1 MGCAGCVKTVSER
14 LLAVEGVTAVTVDLP
29 SATAHIETDK
39 EVPFEAL
46 EKALEDTHYSI
57 LQEPTTQSTSEHQ
70 HYEEAKKK
78 DKTITGSGVFYCP
91 MHCEGDKTYDHP
103 GDCPVCGMH
112 LVEQVE
118 GAQQQHHHHHEESS
132 KKNKG
137 NGVFY
142 CPMHCEGDKTYDQP
156 GDCPVCGMDLVEQVE
171 GAQQQHHHHHEES
184 PKKTKDSVIDFSPSG
199 VRGHIFYCP
208 MHCEGDKTYDHPG
221 DCPVCGM
228 DLVEQVSTEVAFSP
242 SEVRGLS
249 AEDQKRKKL
258 RRHFWGAVAFT
269 LPIFIIAMSGMW
281 HNNPL
286 YELMPVSAWNW
297 VQFAL
302 SLPVVFYFCWI
313 FFERAWRSIKT
324 LHFNMFTLIGIGA
337 GVAWLFSVVGLLV
350 PDMFP
355 EQFKE
360 HGSVHLYFEAAT
372 VILTLVLLGQ
382 VLEADAHSRTQSAI
396 KKLLNL
402 APNEATKIIH
412 GKEVTVSIE
421 EVKKGDLLLVK
432 PGEKIPVDGVIT
444 EGSASIDESM
454 ITGEPI
460 PAEKEVGNKVSAGTL
475 NGMQSFVMQAEKVGS
490 DTLLSQIVQ
499 LVQQAS
505 SSRAPIQ
512 NLADKIASYFVPIVI
527 TISVLTFIVWSVFGG
542 ENAYIYALLNA
553 VAVLI
558 IACPCALGLATPMSV
573 MVGVGKG
580 AQNGILIRNAE
591 ALEVMNKVNTLVI
604 DKTGTLTEGKP
615 SVSEVFSFGNKTDKY
630 LLQVLYNLNQHSE
643 HPLAK
648 ATNAYAQAKGGATL
662 LPPNT
667 FTNFEAL
674 TGRGVKAT
682 CDGSDYYFGNE
693 HLMEEIGISLPEE
706 IQTVVKTAQAEG
718 KTVSLLAIEKEII
731 GVVTITDKIKTST
744 VKALQELQGLGVEI
758 VMLTGDNPITAAA
771 IAKEIGIS
779 NYKAGMLPQNK
790 QEEVKRLQTEGKIV
804 AMAGDGI
811 NDAPALAQANVG
823 IAMGT
828 GTDIAIESAEITLVK
843 GDLNGIVKA
852 KKLSK
857 AVMKNIRENLFF
869 ALVYNAVGIPVAAG
883 VLYPI
888 FGILLSPMLGA
899 LAMSFSSVSVISNAL
914 RLRRTKL

>member
-1 MGCAGCVKTVSER
+1 MEYNIEGMGCTGCANTIQKKLSEV
-14 LLAVEGVTAVTVDLP
+14 AGVTAVTVDF
-29 SATAHIETDK
+29 ATKKATVETDR
-39 EVPFEAL
+39 EIPFEAL
-46 EKALEDTHYSI
+46 EKALEGTHYSI
-57 LQEPTTQSTSEHQ
+57 HQSSNSE
-70 HYEEAKKK
+70 
-78 DKTITGSGVFYCP
+78 GSGVFYCP

-103 GDCPVCGMH
+103 GDCPICGMH
-112 LVEQVE
+112 LVEQVG
-118 GAQQQHHHHHEESS
+118 GAQQQHHHHEETP
-132 KKNKG
+132 KKTKDSVIDFPPS
-137 NGVFY
+137 GVRGHIFY
-142 CPMHCEGDKTYDQP
+142 CPMHCEGDKTYDHP
-156 GDCPVCGMDLVEQVE
+156 GDCPICGMHLVEQVG
-171 GAQQQHHHHHEES
+171 GAQQQHHHHEES
-184 PKKTKDSVIDFSPSG
+184 PKKVKGNG
-199 VRGHIFYCP
+199 VFYCP

-228 DLVEQVSTEVAFSP
+228 DLVEQVSTEAP
-242 SEVRGLS
+242 EGES

-382 VLEADAHSRTQSAI
+382 VLEADAHSRTQGAI

-402 APNEATKIIH
+402 APNEATKIVH
-412 GKEVTVSIE
+412 GEEIRVSIE
-421 EVKKGDLLLVK
+421 EVTLGDLLRVK

-460 PAEKEVGNKVSAGTL
+460 PAEKEVGSKVSAGTL
-475 NGMQSFVMQAEKVGS
+475 NGAQSFVMKAEKVGS

-505 SSRAPIQ
+505 SSRPPIQ

-527 TISVLTFIVWSVFGG
+527 GISVLTFVIWSVFGG

-573 MVGVGKG
+573 MVGVGRG
-580 AQNGILIRNAE
+580 AQHGILIRNAK

-615 SVSEVFSFGNKTDKY
+615 SVSEVFTFGNRSEKD
-630 LLQVLYNLNQHSE
+630 LLQVLYSLNQHSE

-648 ATNAYAQAKGGATL
+648 ATNAYTQAQGATPL
-662 LPPNT
+662 S

-674 TGRGVKAT
+674 AGRGVKASYE
-682 CDGSDYYFGNE
+682 GKNFFFGNE
-693 HLMEEIGISLPEE
+693 RLMEEIGAPLSEE
-706 IQTVVKTAQAEG
+706 IQTVVKTAQAAG

-731 GVVTITDKIKTST
+731 GVVTITDRVKTST
-744 VKALQELQGLGVEI
+744 VRALQELQDLGVEI
-758 VMLTGDNPITAAA
+758 VMLTGDNPTTAAA

-790 QEEVKRLQTEGKIV
+790 QAEVARLQAEGKIV

-914 RLRRTKL
+914 RLKRTKL

>member
-1 MGCAGCVKTVSER
+1 MEYNIEGMGCRGCANTIQKKLSEV
-14 LLAVEGVTAVTVDLP
+14 AGVTAVTVDF
-29 SATAHIETDK
+29 ATKKATVETDR
-39 EVPFEAL
+39 EIPFEAL
-46 EKALEDTHYSI
+46 EKALEGTHYSI
-57 LQEPTTQSTSEHQ
+57 HQASNSE
-70 HYEEAKKK
+70 
-78 DKTITGSGVFYCP
+78 GSGVFYCP

-103 GDCPVCGMH
+103 GDCPICGMH
-112 LVEQVE
+112 LVEQVG
-118 GAQQQHHHHHEESS
+118 GAQHQHHHHEETP
-132 KKNKG
+132 KKAKG
-137 NGVFY
+137 SGVFY
-142 CPMHCEGDKTYDQP
+142 CPMHCEGDKTYDHP
-156 GDCPVCGMDLVEQVE
+156 GDCPICGMDLVEQVG
-171 GAQQQHHHHHEES
+171 GAQQHHHHQES
-184 PKKTKDSVIDFSPSG
+184 PKKVKGNG
-199 VRGHIFYCP
+199 VFYCP
-208 MHCEGDKTYDHPG
+208 MHCEGNKTYDHPG

-228 DLVEQVSTEVAFSP
+228 DLVEQVSTEAP
-242 SEVRGLS
+242 EGES
-249 AEDQKRKKL
+249 AEEQKRKKL

-269 LPIFIIAMSGMW
+269 LPIFIIAMIGMW

-313 FFERAWRSIKT
+313 FFERAWRSIRT

-382 VLEADAHSRTQSAI
+382 VLEADAHSRTQGAI

-402 APNEATKIIH
+402 APNEATKIVH
-412 GKEVTVSIE
+412 GEEIRVSIE
-421 EVKKGDLLLVK
+421 EVTLGDLLRVK

-527 TISVLTFIVWSVFGG
+527 GISVLTFVIWSVFGG
-542 ENAYIYALLNA
+542 ENAYVYALLNA

-591 ALEVMNKVNTLVI
+591 ALEVMNHVNTLVV

-615 SVSEVFSFGNKTDKY
+615 SVSRVLTFGNTTEKD
-630 LLQVLYNLNQHSE
+630 LLQTLYSLNKHSE

-648 ATNAYAQAKGGATL
+648 ATNTYAQAQGITS
-662 LPPNT
+662 LP
-667 FTNFEAL
+667 FTHFEAL
-674 TGRGVKAT
+674 AGRGVKASFE
-682 CDGSDYYFGNE
+682 GKDYFFGNE
-693 HLMEEIGISLPEE
+693 RLVKELNIALPEE
-706 IQTVVKTAQAEG
+706 VSTAVKAEQAQG
-718 KTVSLLAIEKEII
+718 KTVSLVVVENQVI
-731 GVVTITDKIKTST
+731 GAVAITDKVKTST
-744 VKALQELQGLGVEI
+744 AEAIQELQDLGVEI
-758 VMLTGDNPITAAA
+758 VMLTGDNPLTAEAV
-771 IAKEIGIS
+771 AKEIGITQ
-779 NYKAGMLPQNK
+779 YKAGMLPQNK
-790 QEEVKRLQTEGKIV
+790 QEEIVRLQAEGKIV

-823 IAMGT
+823 IAMGN
-828 GTDIAIESAEITLVK
+828 GTDIAIESAKITLVK
-843 GDLNGIVKA
+843 GDLSGIVKA

-857 AVMKNIRENLFF
+857 AVVKNIRENLFF
-869 ALVYNAVGIPVAAG
+869 ALVYNSVGIPVAAG

>member
-1 MGCAGCVKTVSER
+1 MEYNIEGMGCTGCANTIQKKLSEV
-14 LLAVEGVTAVTVDLP
+14 AGVTAVSVDFATKKATV
-29 SATAHIETDK
+29 ETDR
-39 EVPFEAL
+39 EIPFEAL
-46 EKALEDTHYSI
+46 EKALEGTHYSI
-57 LQEPTTQSTSEHQ
+57 HQASNSE
-70 HYEEAKKK
+70 
-78 DKTITGSGVFYCP
+78 GSGVFYCP

-103 GDCPVCGMH
+103 GDCPICGMH
-112 LVEQVE
+112 LVEQVG
-118 GAQQQHHHHHEESS
+118 GAQQHHHHQESP
-132 KKNKG
+132 KKVKG
-137 NGVFY
+137 SGVFY
-142 CPMHCEGDKTYDQP
+142 CPMHCEGNKTYDHP
-156 GDCPVCGMDLVEQVE
+156 GDCPICGMHLVEQVG
-171 GAQQQHHHHHEES
+171 GAQQHHHHQES
-184 PKKTKDSVIDFSPSG
+184 PKKVKGSG
-199 VRGHIFYCP
+199 VFYCP
-208 MHCEGDKTYDHPG
+208 MHCEGNKTYDHPG

-228 DLVEQVSTEVAFSP
+228 DLVEQVSTEAP
-242 SEVRGLS
+242 EGES
-249 AEDQKRKKL
+249 AEEQKRKKL

-269 LPIFIIAMSGMW
+269 LPIFIIAMIGMW

-302 SLPVVFYFCWI
+302 SLPVVFYFCWV
-313 FFERAWRSIKT
+313 FFERAWRSIRT
-324 LHFNMFTLIGIGA
+324 LRFNMFTLIGIGA
-337 GVAWLFSVVGLLV
+337 GVAWLFSVVGLLA
-350 PDMFP
+350 PDIFP

-382 VLEADAHSRTQSAI
+382 VLEADAHSRTQGAI

-402 APNEATKIIH
+402 APNEATKIVH
-412 GKEVTVSIE
+412 GEEIRVSIE
-421 EVKKGDLLLVK
+421 EVTLGDLLRVK

-444 EGSASIDESM
+444 EGNASIDESM

-460 PAEKEVGNKVSAGTL
+460 PAEKGVGSKVSAGTL
-475 NGMQSFVMQAEKVGS
+475 NGAQSFVMKAEKVGS

-527 TISVLTFIVWSVFGG
+527 TISVLTFIVWSVLGG

-573 MVGVGKG
+573 MVGVGRG
-580 AQNGILIRNAE
+580 AQHGILIRNAE

-615 SVSEVFSFGNKTDKY
+615 SVSEVFTFDNRSEKD
-630 LLQVLYNLNQHSE
+630 LLQVLYSLNQHSE

-648 ATNAYAQAKGGATL
+648 ATNAYTQAQGATP
-662 LPPNT
+662 LP

-674 TGRGVKAT
+674 AGRGVKASYE
-682 CDGSDYYFGNE
+682 GKNYFFGNE
-693 HLMEEIGISLPEE
+693 RLMEEIGAPLSEE
-706 IQTVVKTAQAEG
+706 IQTVVKTAQAAG

-731 GVVTITDKIKTST
+731 GVVTITDRVKTST
-744 VKALQELQGLGVEI
+744 VQALQELQDLGVEI
-758 VMLTGDNPITAAA
+758 VMLTGDNSLTAAA

-790 QEEVKRLQTEGKIV
+790 QAEVARLQAEGKIV

-857 AVMKNIRENLFF
+857 AVMKNIHENLFF
-869 ALVYNAVGIPVAAG
+869 ALVYNVVGIPVAAG

-899 LAMSFSSVSVISNAL
+899 LAMSLSSVSVISNAL
-914 RLRRTKL
+914 RLKRTKL

>member
-1 MGCAGCVKTVSER
+1 MEYNIEGMGCTGCANTIQKKLSEV
-14 LLAVEGVTAVTVDLP
+14 AGVTAVTVDF
-29 SATAHIETDK
+29 ATKKATVETDR
-39 EVPFEAL
+39 EIPFEAL
-46 EKALEDTHYSI
+46 EKALEGTHYSI
-57 LQEPTTQSTSEHQ
+57 HQSSNSE
-70 HYEEAKKK
+70 
-78 DKTITGSGVFYCP
+78 GSGVFYCP

-103 GDCPVCGMH
+103 GDCPICGMD
-112 LVEQVE
+112 LVEQVG
-118 GAQQQHHHHHEESS
+118 GAQQHHHHQESP
-132 KKNKG
+132 KKVKG
-137 NGVFY
+137 SGVFY
-142 CPMHCEGDKTYDQP
+142 CPMHCEGNKTYDHP
-156 GDCPVCGMDLVEQVE
+156 GDCPICGMHLVEQVG
-171 GAQQQHHHHHEES
+171 GAQQHHHHQES
-184 PKKTKDSVIDFSPSG
+184 PKKVKGNG
-199 VRGHIFYCP
+199 VFYCP

-228 DLVEQVSTEVAFSP
+228 DLVEQVSTEAP
-242 SEVRGLS
+242 EGES
-249 AEDQKRKKL
+249 AEEQKRKKL

-269 LPIFIIAMSGMW
+269 LPIFIIAMIGMW

-286 YELMPVSAWNW
+286 YELMPISAWNW

-302 SLPVVFYFCWI
+302 SLPVVFYFCWV
-313 FFERAWRSIKT
+313 FFERAWRSIRS
-324 LHFNMFTLIGIGA
+324 LRFNMFTLIGIGV
-337 GVAWLFSVVGLLV
+337 GVAWLFSVVGLLA
-350 PDMFP
+350 PDIFP
-355 EQFKE
+355 EEFKE

-382 VLEADAHSRTQSAI
+382 VLEADAHSRTQGAI

-402 APNEATKIIH
+402 APNEATKIVH
-412 GKEVTVSIE
+412 GEEITVSIE
-421 EVKKGDLLLVK
+421 EVTLGDLLRVK

-444 EGSASIDESM
+444 EGNASIDESM

-460 PAEKEVGNKVSAGTL
+460 PAEKGVGSKVSAGTL
-475 NGMQSFVMQAEKVGS
+475 NGAQSFVMKAEKVGS

-527 TISVLTFIVWSVFGG
+527 TISVITFIVWSVLGS

-573 MVGVGKG
+573 MVGVGRG
-580 AQNGILIRNAE
+580 AQHGILIRNAE

-615 SVSEVFSFGNKTDKY
+615 SVNGVFTFGNRSEKD
-630 LLQVLYNLNQHSE
+630 LLQVLYSLNQHSE

-648 ATNAYAQAKGGATL
+648 ATNTYTQAQGATP
-662 LPPNT
+662 LP

-674 TGRGVKAT
+674 AGRGVKASYE
-682 CDGSDYYFGNE
+682 GKNYFFGNE
-693 HLMEEIGISLPEE
+693 RLMEEIGAPLSEE
-706 IQTVVKTAQAEG
+706 IQTVVKTAQATG

-731 GVVTITDKIKTST
+731 GVVTITDRVKTST
-744 VKALQELQGLGVEI
+744 VQALQELQDLGVEI
-758 VMLTGDNPITAAA
+758 VMLTGDNPTTAAA

-790 QEEVKRLQTEGKIV
+790 QAEVARLQAEGKIV

-857 AVMKNIRENLFF
+857 AVMKNIHENLFF
-869 ALVYNAVGIPVAAG
+869 ALVYNVVGIPVAAG

-899 LAMSFSSVSVISNAL
+899 LAMSLSSVSVISNAL
-914 RLRRTKL
+914 RLKRTKL

>member
-1 MGCAGCVKTVSER
+1 MEYNIEGMECTGCANTVQKKLSEV
-14 LLAVEGVTAVTVDLP
+14 AGVTAVTVDF
-29 SATAHIETDK
+29 ATKKATVETDR
-39 EVPFEAL
+39 EIPFEAL
-46 EKALEDTHYSI
+46 EKALEGTHYSI
-57 LQEPTTQSTSEHQ
+57 HQ
-70 HYEEAKKK
+70 ASSSK
-78 DKTITGSGVFYCP
+78 GSGIFYCP

-112 LVEQVE
+112 LVEQVG
-118 GAQQQHHHHHEESS
+118 GAQQQHHHHEESP
-132 KKNKG
+132 KKTKG
-137 NGVFY
+137 SGVFY
-142 CPMHCEGDKTYDQP
+142 CPMHCEGDKTYDHP
-156 GDCPVCGMDLVEQVE
+156 GDCPVCGMDLVEQVG
-171 GAQQQHHHHHEES
+171 GAQQQHHHHEES
-184 PKKTKDSVIDFSPSG
+184 PKKVKGNG
-199 VRGHIFYCP
+199 VFYCP

-228 DLVEQVSTEVAFSP
+228 DLVEQVSTEAP
-242 SEVRGLS
+242 EGES
-249 AEDQKRKKL
+249 AEEQKRKKL

-286 YELMPVSAWNW
+286 YELMPISTWNW

-302 SLPVVFYFCWI
+302 SLPVVFYFCWV
-313 FFERAWRSIKT
+313 FFERAWRSIRT
-324 LHFNMFTLIGIGA
+324 LRFNMFTLIGIGA
-337 GVAWLFSVVGLLV
+337 GVAWLFSVVGLLA
-350 PDMFP
+350 PDIFP

-382 VLEADAHSRTQSAI
+382 VLEADAHSRTQGAI

-402 APNEATKIIH
+402 APNEATKIVH
-412 GKEVTVSIE
+412 GEEIRVSIE
-421 EVKKGDLLLVK
+421 EVTLGDLLRVK

-444 EGSASIDESM
+444 EGNASIDESM

-460 PAEKEVGNKVSAGTL
+460 PAEKEVGSKVSAGTL
-475 NGMQSFVMQAEKVGS
+475 NGAQSFVMKAEKVGS

-527 TISVLTFIVWSVFGG
+527 TISVITFIVWSVLGS

-573 MVGVGKG
+573 MVGVGRG
-580 AQNGILIRNAE
+580 AQHGILIRNAE

-615 SVSEVFSFGNKTDKY
+615 SVSEVFTFGNRSEKD
-630 LLQVLYNLNQHSE
+630 LLQVLYSLNQHSE

-648 ATNAYAQAKGGATL
+648 ATNAYTQAQGATP
-662 LPPNT
+662 LP

-674 TGRGVKAT
+674 AGRGVKASYE
-682 CDGSDYYFGNE
+682 GKNYFFGNE
-693 HLMEEIGISLPEE
+693 RLMEEIGAPLSEE
-706 IQTVVKTAQAEG
+706 IQTVVKTAQAAG

-771 IAKEIGIS
+771 IANEIGIS

-790 QEEVKRLQTEGKIV
+790 QAEVARLQAEGKIV

>member
-1 MGCAGCVKTVSER
+1 MEYNIEGMGCTGCANTIQKKLSEV
-14 LLAVEGVTAVTVDLP
+14 AGVTAVTVDF
-29 SATAHIETDK
+29 ATKKATVETDR
-39 EVPFEAL
+39 EIPFEAL
-46 EKALEDTHYSI
+46 EKALEGTHYSI
-57 LQEPTTQSTSEHQ
+57 HQSSNSE
-70 HYEEAKKK
+70 
-78 DKTITGSGVFYCP
+78 GSGVFYCP

-103 GDCPVCGMH
+103 GDCPICGMD
-112 LVEQVE
+112 LVEQVG
-118 GAQQQHHHHHEESS
+118 GAQQHHHHQESP
-132 KKNKG
+132 KKVKG
-137 NGVFY
+137 SGVFY
-142 CPMHCEGDKTYDQP
+142 CPMHCEGDKTYDHP
-156 GDCPVCGMDLVEQVE
+156 GDCPICGMDLVEQVG
-171 GAQQQHHHHHEES
+171 GAQQHHHHQES
-184 PKKTKDSVIDFSPSG
+184 PKKVKGNG
-199 VRGHIFYCP
+199 VFYCP
-208 MHCEGDKTYDHPG
+208 MHCEGNKTYDHPG

-228 DLVEQVSTEVAFSP
+228 DLVEQVSTEAP
-242 SEVRGLS
+242 EGES
-249 AEDQKRKKL
+249 AEEQKRKKL

-269 LPIFIIAMSGMW
+269 LPIFIIAMIGMW

-286 YELMPVSAWNW
+286 YELMPISAWNW

-302 SLPVVFYFCWI
+302 SLPVVFYFCWV
-313 FFERAWRSIKT
+313 FFERAWRSIRS
-324 LHFNMFTLIGIGA
+324 LRFNMFTLIGIGV
-337 GVAWLFSVVGLLV
+337 GVAWLFSVVGLLA
-350 PDMFP
+350 PDIFP
-355 EQFKE
+355 EEFKE

-382 VLEADAHSRTQSAI
+382 VLEADAHSRTQGAI

-402 APNEATKIIH
+402 APNEATKIVH
-412 GKEVTVSIE
+412 GEEIRVSIE
-421 EVKKGDLLLVK
+421 EVTLGDLLRVK

-444 EGSASIDESM
+444 EGNASIDESM

-460 PAEKEVGNKVSAGTL
+460 PAEKGVGSKVSAGTL
-475 NGMQSFVMQAEKVGS
+475 NGAQSFVMKAEKVGS

-512 NLADKIASYFVPIVI
+512 NLADKISSYFVPIVI
-527 TISVLTFIVWSVFGG
+527 TISVITFIVWSVLGS

-573 MVGVGKG
+573 MVGVGRG
-580 AQNGILIRNAE
+580 AQHGILIRNAE

-615 SVSEVFSFGNKTDKY
+615 SVSGVFTFGNRSEKD
-630 LLQVLYNLNQHSE
+630 LLQVLYSLNQHSE

-648 ATNAYAQAKGGATL
+648 ATNAYTQAQGATP
-662 LPPNT
+662 LP

-674 TGRGVKAT
+674 AGRGVKA
-682 CDGSDYYFGNE
+682 SYEEKNYFFGNE
-693 HLMEEIGISLPEE
+693 RLMEEIGAPLSEE
-706 IQTVVKTAQAEG
+706 IQTVVKTAQAAG

-731 GVVTITDKIKTST
+731 GVVTITDRVKTST
-744 VKALQELQGLGVEI
+744 VQALQELQDLGVEI
-758 VMLTGDNPITAAA
+758 VMLTGDNSLTAAA

-790 QEEVKRLQTEGKIV
+790 QAEVARLQAEGKIV

-857 AVMKNIRENLFF
+857 AVMKNIHENLFF
-869 ALVYNAVGIPVAAG
+869 ALVYNVVGIPVAAG

-899 LAMSFSSVSVISNAL
+899 LAMSLSSVSVISNAL
-914 RLRRTKL
+914 RLKRTKL

>member
-1 MGCAGCVKTVSER
+1 MEYNIEGMGCTGCANTIQKKLSEV
-14 LLAVEGVTAVTVDLP
+14 AGVTAVTVDF
-29 SATAHIETDK
+29 ATKKATVETDR
-39 EVPFEAL
+39 EIPFEAL
-46 EKALEDTHYSI
+46 EKALEGTHYSI
-57 LQEPTTQSTSEHQ
+57 HQSSNSE
-70 HYEEAKKK
+70 
-78 DKTITGSGVFYCP
+78 GSGVFYCP

-103 GDCPVCGMH
+103 GDCPICGMD
-112 LVEQVE
+112 LVEQVG
-118 GAQQQHHHHHEESS
+118 GAQQHHHHQESP
-132 KKNKG
+132 KKVKG

-142 CPMHCEGDKTYDQP
+142 CPMHCEGN
-156 GDCPVCGMDLVEQVE
+156 
-171 GAQQQHHHHHEES
+171 
-184 PKKTKDSVIDFSPSG
+184 
-199 VRGHIFYCP
+199 
-208 MHCEGDKTYDHPG
+208 KTYDHPG

-228 DLVEQVSTEVAFSP
+228 DLVEQVSTEAP
-242 SEVRGLS
+242 EGES
-249 AEDQKRKKL
+249 AEEQKRKKL

-269 LPIFIIAMSGMW
+269 LPIFIIAMIGMW

-302 SLPVVFYFCWI
+302 SLPVVFYFCWV
-313 FFERAWRSIKT
+313 FFERAWRSIRS
-324 LHFNMFTLIGIGA
+324 LRFNMFTLIGIGV
-337 GVAWLFSVVGLLV
+337 GVAWLFSVVGLLA
-350 PDMFP
+350 PDIFP
-355 EQFKE
+355 EEFKE

-382 VLEADAHSRTQSAI
+382 VLEADAHSRTQGAI

-402 APNEATKIIH
+402 APNEATKIVH
-412 GKEVTVSIE
+412 GEEITVSIE
-421 EVKKGDLLLVK
+421 EVTLGDLLRVK

-444 EGSASIDESM
+444 EGNASIDESM

-460 PAEKEVGNKVSAGTL
+460 PAEKGVGSKVSAGTL
-475 NGMQSFVMQAEKVGS
+475 NGAQSFVMKAEKVGS

-527 TISVLTFIVWSVFGG
+527 TISVITFIVWSVLGS

-573 MVGVGKG
+573 MVGVGRG
-580 AQNGILIRNAE
+580 AQHGILIRNAE

-615 SVSEVFSFGNKTDKY
+615 SVSGVFTFGNRSEKD
-630 LLQVLYNLNQHSE
+630 LLQVLYSLNQHSE

-648 ATNAYAQAKGGATL
+648 ATNTYTRAQGATP
-662 LPPNT
+662 LP

-674 TGRGVKAT
+674 AGRGVKASYE
-682 CDGSDYYFGNE
+682 GKNYFFGNE
-693 HLMEEIGISLPEE
+693 RLMEEIGAPLSEE
-706 IQTVVKTAQAEG
+706 IQTVVKTAQAAG

-731 GVVTITDKIKTST
+731 GVVTITDRVKTST
-744 VKALQELQGLGVEI
+744 VQALQELQDLGVEI
-758 VMLTGDNPITAAA
+758 VMLTGDNPTTAAA

-790 QEEVKRLQTEGKIV
+790 QAEVARLQAEGKIV

-857 AVMKNIRENLFF
+857 AVMKNIHENLFF
-869 ALVYNAVGIPVAAG
+869 ALVYNVVGIPVAAG

-899 LAMSFSSVSVISNAL
+899 LAMSLSSVSVISNAL
-914 RLRRTKL
+914 RLKRTKL

>member
-1 MGCAGCVKTVSER
+1 MEYNIEGMGCTGCANTVQKKLSEV
-14 LLAVEGVTAVTVDLP
+14 AGVTAVTVDF
-29 SATAHIETDK
+29 ATKKATVETDR
-39 EVPFEAL
+39 EIPFEAL
-46 EKALEDTHYSI
+46 EKALEGTHYSI
-57 LQEPTTQSTSEHQ
+57 HQSSNSE
-70 HYEEAKKK
+70 
-78 DKTITGSGVFYCP
+78 GSGVFYCP

-103 GDCPVCGMH
+103 GDCPICGMH
-112 LVEQVE
+112 LVEQVG
-118 GAQQQHHHHHEESS
+118 GAQHQHHHHEETP
-132 KKNKG
+132 KKAKG
-137 NGVFY
+137 SGVFY
-142 CPMHCEGDKTYDQP
+142 CPMHCEGNKTYDHP
-156 GDCPVCGMDLVEQVE
+156 GDCPICGMDLVEQVG
-171 GAQQQHHHHHEES
+171 GAQQHHHHQES
-184 PKKTKDSVIDFSPSG
+184 PKKVKGNG
-199 VRGHIFYCP
+199 VFYCP

-228 DLVEQVSTEVAFSP
+228 DLVEQVSTEAP
-242 SEVRGLS
+242 EGES

-286 YELMPVSAWNW
+286 YELMPISTWNW

-302 SLPVVFYFCWI
+302 SLPVVFYFCWV
-313 FFERAWRSIKT
+313 FFERAWRSIRT
-324 LHFNMFTLIGIGA
+324 LRFNMFTLIGIGA
-337 GVAWLFSVVGLLV
+337 GVAWLFSVVGLLA
-350 PDMFP
+350 PDIFP

-382 VLEADAHSRTQSAI
+382 VLEADAHSRTQGAI

-402 APNEATKIIH
+402 APNEATKIVH
-412 GKEVTVSIE
+412 GEEIRVSIE
-421 EVKKGDLLLVK
+421 EVTLGDLLRVK

-444 EGSASIDESM
+444 EGNASIDESM

-460 PAEKEVGNKVSAGTL
+460 PAEKEVGSKVSAGTL
-475 NGMQSFVMQAEKVGS
+475 NGAQSFVMKAEKVGS

-527 TISVLTFIVWSVFGG
+527 TISVITFIVWSVLGS

-573 MVGVGKG
+573 MVGVGRG
-580 AQNGILIRNAE
+580 AQHGILIRNAE

-615 SVSEVFSFGNKTDKY
+615 SVSEVFTFGNRSEKD
-630 LLQVLYNLNQHSE
+630 LLQVLYSLNQHSE

-648 ATNAYAQAKGGATL
+648 ATNAYTQAQGATP
-662 LPPNT
+662 LP

-674 TGRGVKAT
+674 AGRGVKASYE
-682 CDGSDYYFGNE
+682 GKNYFFGNE
-693 HLMEEIGISLPEE
+693 RLMEEIGAPLSEE
-706 IQTVVKTAQAEG
+706 IQTVVKTAQAAG

-771 IAKEIGIS
+771 IANEIGIS

-790 QEEVKRLQTEGKIV
+790 QAEVARLQAEGKIV

>member
-1 MGCAGCVKTVSER
+1 MEYNIEGMGCTGCANTIQKKLSEV
-14 LLAVEGVTAVTVDLP
+14 AGVTAVTVDF
-29 SATAHIETDK
+29 ATKKATVETDR
-39 EVPFEAL
+39 EIPFEAL
-46 EKALEDTHYSI
+46 EKALEGTHYSI
-57 LQEPTTQSTSEHQ
+57 HQSSNSE
-70 HYEEAKKK
+70 
-78 DKTITGSGVFYCP
+78 GSGVFYCP

-103 GDCPVCGMH
+103 GDCPI
-112 LVEQVE
+112 
-118 GAQQQHHHHHEESS
+118 
-132 KKNKG
+132 
-137 NGVFY
+137 
-142 CPMHCEGDKTYDQP
+142 
-156 GDCPVCGMDLVEQVE
+156 CGMDLVEQVG
-171 GAQQQHHHHHEES
+171 GAQQHHHHQES
-184 PKKTKDSVIDFSPSG
+184 PKKVKGNG
-199 VRGHIFYCP
+199 VFYCP

-228 DLVEQVSTEVAFSP
+228 DLVEQVSTEAP
-242 SEVRGLS
+242 EGES
-249 AEDQKRKKL
+249 AEEQKRKKL

-286 YELMPVSAWNW
+286 YELMPISAWNW

-302 SLPVVFYFCWI
+302 SLPVVFYFCWV
-313 FFERAWRSIKT
+313 FFERAWRSIRT
-324 LHFNMFTLIGIGA
+324 LRFNMFTLIGIGA
-337 GVAWLFSVVGLLV
+337 GVAWLFSVVGLLA
-350 PDMFP
+350 PDIFP

-382 VLEADAHSRTQSAI
+382 VLEADAHSRTQGAI

-402 APNEATKIIH
+402 APNEATKIVH
-412 GKEVTVSIE
+412 GEEIRVSIE
-421 EVKKGDLLLVK
+421 EVTLGDLLRVK

-444 EGSASIDESM
+444 EGNASIDESM

-460 PAEKEVGNKVSAGTL
+460 PAEKGVGSKVSAGTL
-475 NGMQSFVMQAEKVGS
+475 NGAQSFVMKAEKVGS

-527 TISVLTFIVWSVFGG
+527 TISVLTFIVWSVLGG

-573 MVGVGKG
+573 MVGVGRG
-580 AQNGILIRNAE
+580 AQHGILIRNAE

-615 SVSEVFSFGNKTDKY
+615 SVSGVFTFGNRSEKD
-630 LLQVLYNLNQHSE
+630 LLQVLYSLNQHSE

-648 ATNAYAQAKGGATL
+648 ATNAYTQAQGATP
-662 LPPNT
+662 LP

-674 TGRGVKAT
+674 AGRGVKASYE
-682 CDGSDYYFGNE
+682 GKNYFFGNE
-693 HLMEEIGISLPEE
+693 RLMEEIGAPLSEE
-706 IQTVVKTAQAEG
+706 IQTVVKTAQAAG

-731 GVVTITDKIKTST
+731 GVVTITDRVKTST
-744 VKALQELQGLGVEI
+744 IQALQELQDLGVEI
-758 VMLTGDNPITAAA
+758 VMLTGDNPATAAA

-790 QEEVKRLQTEGKIV
+790 QAEVARLQAEGKIV

-857 AVMKNIRENLFF
+857 AVMKNIHENLFF
-869 ALVYNAVGIPVAAG
+869 ALVYNVVGIPVAAG

-899 LAMSFSSVSVISNAL
+899 LAMSLSSVSVISNAL
-914 RLRRTKL
+914 RLKRTKLWNLTPDP

>member
-1 MGCAGCVKTVSER
+1 MEYNIEGMGCRGCANTIQKKLSEV
-14 LLAVEGVTAVTVDLP
+14 AGVTAVTVDF
-29 SATAHIETDK
+29 ATKKATVETDR
-39 EVPFEAL
+39 EIPFEAL
-46 EKALEDTHYSI
+46 EKALEGTHYSI
-57 LQEPTTQSTSEHQ
+57 HQASNSE
-70 HYEEAKKK
+70 
-78 DKTITGSGVFYCP
+78 GSGVFYCP

-103 GDCPVCGMH
+103 GDCPICGMH
-112 LVEQVE
+112 LVEQVG
-118 GAQQQHHHHHEESS
+118 GAQQQHHHHEETP
-132 KKNKG
+132 KKAKG
-137 NGVFY
+137 SGVFY
-142 CPMHCEGDKTYDQP
+142 CPMHCEGN
-156 GDCPVCGMDLVEQVE
+156 
-171 GAQQQHHHHHEES
+171 
-184 PKKTKDSVIDFSPSG
+184 
-199 VRGHIFYCP
+199 
-208 MHCEGDKTYDHPG
+208 KTYDHPG

-228 DLVEQVSTEVAFSP
+228 DLVEQVSTEAP
-242 SEVRGLS
+242 EGES
-249 AEDQKRKKL
+249 AEEQKRKKL

-269 LPIFIIAMSGMW
+269 LPIFIIAMIGMW

-302 SLPVVFYFCWI
+302 SLPVVFYFCWV
-313 FFERAWRSIKT
+313 FFERAWRSIRS
-324 LHFNMFTLIGIGA
+324 LRFNMFTLIGIGA
-337 GVAWLFSVVGLLV
+337 GVAWLFSVVGLLA
-350 PDMFP
+350 PDIFP

-382 VLEADAHSRTQSAI
+382 VLEADAHSRTQGAI

-402 APNEATKIIH
+402 APNEATKIVH
-412 GKEVTVSIE
+412 GEEIRVSIE
-421 EVKKGDLLLVK
+421 EVTLGDLLRVK

-444 EGSASIDESM
+444 EGNASIDESM

-460 PAEKEVGNKVSAGTL
+460 PAEKGVGSKVSAGTL
-475 NGMQSFVMQAEKVGS
+475 NGAQSFVMKAEKVGS

-527 TISVLTFIVWSVFGG
+527 TISVITFIVWSVLGS

-573 MVGVGKG
+573 MVGVGRG
-580 AQNGILIRNAE
+580 AQHGILIRNAE

-615 SVSEVFSFGNKTDKY
+615 SVSGVFTFGNRSEKD
-630 LLQVLYNLNQHSE
+630 LLQVLYSLNQHSE

-648 ATNAYAQAKGGATL
+648 ATNAYTQVQGATP
-662 LPPNT
+662 LP

-674 TGRGVKAT
+674 AGRGVKASYE
-682 CDGSDYYFGNE
+682 GKNYFFGNE
-693 HLMEEIGISLPEE
+693 RLMEEIGAPLSEE
-706 IQTVVKTAQAEG
+706 IQTVVKTAQAAG

-731 GVVTITDKIKTST
+731 GVVTITDRVKTST
-744 VKALQELQGLGVEI
+744 VQALQELQDLGVEI
-758 VMLTGDNPITAAA
+758 VMLTGDNSLTAAA

-790 QEEVKRLQTEGKIV
+790 QAEVARLQAEGKIV

-899 LAMSFSSVSVISNAL
+899 LAMSLSSVSVISNAL
-914 RLRRTKL
+914 RLKRTKL

>member
-1 MGCAGCVKTVSER
+1 MEYNIEGMECTGCANTVQKKLSEV
-14 LLAVEGVTAVTVDLP
+14 AGVTAVTVDF
-29 SATAHIETDK
+29 ATKKATVETDR
-39 EVPFEAL
+39 EIPFEAL
-46 EKALEDTHYSI
+46 EKALEGTHYSI
-57 LQEPTTQSTSEHQ
+57 HQ
-70 HYEEAKKK
+70 ASSSKGSGIFYCPMHCEG
-78 DKTITGSGVFYCP
+78 DKTYDHPGDCPVCGMDLVEQVGGAQQQHHHHEESPKKVKGNGVFYCP

-112 LVEQVE
+112 LVEQVG
-118 GAQQQHHHHHEESS
+118 GAQQQ
-132 KKNKG
+132 
-137 NGVFY
+137 
-142 CPMHCEGDKTYDQP
+142 
-156 GDCPVCGMDLVEQVE
+156 
-171 GAQQQHHHHHEES
+171 HHHHEES
-184 PKKTKDSVIDFSPSG
+184 PKKTKGSG
-199 VRGHIFYCP
+199 VFYCP

-228 DLVEQVSTEVAFSP
+228 DLVEQVSTEAP
-242 SEVRGLS
+242 EGES
-249 AEDQKRKKL
+249 AEEQKRKKL

-286 YELMPVSAWNW
+286 YELMPISTWNW

-302 SLPVVFYFCWI
+302 SLPVVFYFCWV
-313 FFERAWRSIKT
+313 FFERAWRSIRT
-324 LHFNMFTLIGIGA
+324 LRFNMFTLIGIGA
-337 GVAWLFSVVGLLV
+337 GVAWLFSVVGLLA
-350 PDMFP
+350 PDIFP

-382 VLEADAHSRTQSAI
+382 VLEADAHSRTQGAI

-402 APNEATKIIH
+402 APNEATKIVH
-412 GKEVTVSIE
+412 GEEIRVSIE
-421 EVKKGDLLLVK
+421 EVTLGDLLRVK

-444 EGSASIDESM
+444 EGNTSIDESM

-460 PAEKEVGNKVSAGTL
+460 PAEKEVGSKVSAGTL
-475 NGMQSFVMQAEKVGS
+475 NGAQSFVMKAEKVGS

-527 TISVLTFIVWSVFGG
+527 TISVITFIVWSVLGS

-573 MVGVGKG
+573 MVGVGRG
-580 AQNGILIRNAE
+580 AQHGILIRNAE

-615 SVSEVFSFGNKTDKY
+615 SVSEVFTFGNRSEKD
-630 LLQVLYNLNQHSE
+630 LLQVLYSLNQHSE

-648 ATNAYAQAKGGATL
+648 ATNAYTQAQGATP
-662 LPPNT
+662 LP

-674 TGRGVKAT
+674 AGRGVKASYE
-682 CDGSDYYFGNE
+682 GKNYFFGNE
-693 HLMEEIGISLPEE
+693 RLMEEIGAPLSEE
-706 IQTVVKTAQAEG
+706 IQTVVKTAQAAG

-771 IAKEIGIS
+771 IANEIGIS

-790 QEEVKRLQTEGKIV
+790 QAEVARLQAEGKIV